1 MAFSLPSDLNSIGHR
16 EGKFSHWK
24 ILEILY
30 LGSASQAAKKCPLDR
45 SRACVLNKMA
55 VSCWPM
61 STIVLNL
68 KSPKQPCI
76 LWTQSGSD
84 FSCSVFFSRAS
95 CISRLME
102 KHLFRKPFGRHI
114 QNILLGITRV
124 IENSSFLNHIY
135 YLSCCG
141 HLGFC
146 FFHERCEEN
155 LPVAVGF
162 LKANCAS
169 TLFLQ
174 LLPQDMS

>member
-30 LGSASQAAKKCPLDR
+30 LGSASQAAKKRPLDW

-55 VSCWPM
+55 VGCWPM

-76 LWTQSGSD
+76 LWIQSGSD

-114 QNILLGITRV
+114 QNILLGMTCV
-124 IENSSFLNHIY
+124 IERKFFISKP
-135 YLSCCG
+135 YLLLVLLWTFG
-141 HLGFC
+141 
-146 FFHERCEEN
+146 RCKYN
-155 LPVAVGF
+155 PVCVGMGV
-162 LKANCAS
+162 C
-169 TLFLQ
+169 T
-174 LLPQDMS
+174 